1 MESQTN
7 IKKKIFVTSLI
18 LTISIF
24 IIGLLISYVLDLY
37 RMDEITRVIEN
48 HETDK
53 TAYLLEEQFIDSV
66 GGDKCGV
73 MNQRFFDLKTDMHK
87 VGIALTNYWS
97 ESLIKKIDFDYLKRH
112 YFLLELEFYT
122 LINKLNKEC
131 DTDYVTILFF
141 YEKDDA
147 DSITEGY
154 ILEDISLSY
163 KTNVVVL
170 SLDKDYEDE
179 VLVPLLVKSY
189 NITKAPTMIINNI
202 KVDGAFVIL

>member
-24 IIGLLISYVLDLY
+24 IIGLLISYALDLY

-66 GGDKCGV
+66 CGDKCGV

-97 ESLIKKIDFDYLKRH
+97 ESLIKKIDFD
-112 YFLLELEFYT
+112 
-122 LINKLNKEC
+122 
-131 DTDYVTILFF
+131 
-141 YEKDDA
+141 
-147 DSITEGY
+147 
-154 ILEDISLSY
+154 
-163 KTNVVVL
+163 
-170 SLDKDYEDE
+170 
-179 VLVPLLVKSY
+179 
-189 NITKAPTMIINNI
+189 
-202 KVDGAFVIL
+202 